1 MLYHL
6 LMIAETS
13 KIYRLVCLNIAE
25 VLILIAV
32 FLHIMES

>member
-6 LMIAETS
+6 LKIAETS
-13 KIYRLVCLNIAE
+13 KIYRLVCLNIVG
-25 VLILIAV
+25 VLMVIAV